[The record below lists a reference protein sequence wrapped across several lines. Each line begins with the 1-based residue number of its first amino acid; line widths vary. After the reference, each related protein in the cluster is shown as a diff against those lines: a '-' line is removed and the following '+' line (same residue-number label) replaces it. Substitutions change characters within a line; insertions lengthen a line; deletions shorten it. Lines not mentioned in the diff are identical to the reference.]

1 MNIKMLVSAVCKEK
15 ENVIKLNNE
24 TLKKY
29 KNNFYS
35 QNYKAWKLDLFWEYI
50 WDDISLEEIKKILK
64 LGDDIK

>member
-24 TLKKY
+24 TLKKC
-29 KNNFYS
+29 KNSFYS

>member
-50 WDDISLEEIKKILK
+50 
-64 LGDDIK
+64 